1 MVETASDPGTGWA
14 KTRRRVSEYLH
25 SRTAAAD
32 ALLFV
37 LLMVAPAVAMAFSHQ
52 GAVESVVSVG
62 LIAAG
67 VATSRRAP
75 FVSLMAVTAFAPLY
89 VAIDTIPLGMS
100 PAVAMV
106 VLGWLAGHRMPEAR
120 PATIGF
126 AVVALLGLALAAAFG
141 NVWSWPFVTL
151 IELLAILPWW
161 AGHYGRM
168 RAEVFRAGWERAD
181 HLEREQRIIAEQ
193 VRLRERARIAHDM
206 HDSLGHELS
215 LLALQAGALEMA
227 GDLSERHRAG
237 VAQLR
242 ATAITATELLH
253 DVIGLLRDD
262 TDDEPAR
269 LEPASESVT
278 ELVARA
284 KDSGVPVTLRSDGT
298 LDGLPQM
305 TERAAYRVVQEML
318 TNAMKHAPGRPVLV
332 HLEGNPDELD
342 VTVSNEL
349 PEDGAHSGLPS
360 GGRGLLGLQER
371 VRLAGGKLR
380 IDSSGGVFS
389 ATARLPRHAPLLDD
403 AAADDVRSPSGE
415 PDSES
420 ANQLLKARN
429 GLRRRLKRMAMV
441 PVVLAVGT
449 GLALIG
455 VRTYTVMTTAISAET
470 FERIEIGESEADLA
484 GQLPESSLDKPS
496 DGRAEQLP
504 APPGSTCRYY
514 GTSRNV
520 LDATRDLFRLCF
532 DDGAL
537 VAKDRLRALPQR

>member
-1 MVETASDPGTGWA
+1 
-14 KTRRRVSEYLH
+14 
-25 SRTAAAD
+25 
-32 ALLFV
+32 
-37 LLMVAPAVAMAFSHQ
+37 
-52 GAVESVVSVG
+52 
-62 LIAAG
+62 
-67 VATSRRAP
+67 
-75 FVSLMAVTAFAPLY
+75 
-89 VAIDTIPLGMS
+89 MS

-161 AGHYGRM
+161 AGHYSRM
-168 RAEVFRAGWERAD
+168 RAQVFRAGWERAD
-181 HLEREQRIIAEQ
+181 HLEREQQIIAEQ
-193 VRLRERARIAHDM
+193 VRLRERARIAQDM

-227 GDLSERHRAG
+227 PDLTERHRAG
-237 VAQLR
+237 AAQLR

-269 LEPASESVT
+269 LEPASESVA
-278 ELVARA
+278 ELVGRA
-284 KDSGVPVTLRSDGT
+284 KDSGVPVTLRCDGT
-298 LDGLPQM
+298 LEGLPQM
-305 TERAAYRVVQEML
+305 TDRAAYRVVQEML
-318 TNAMKHAPGRPVLV
+318 TNAMKHAPGMPVLV
-332 HLEGNPDELD
+332 HLVSNPDELD

-349 PEDGAHSGLPS
+349 PESGAHSGLPS

-380 IDSSGGVFS
+380 IDSTGGVFS
-389 ATARLPRHAPLLDD
+389 ATARLPRHSPLSDD
-403 AAADDVRSPSGE
+403 ADDAKSPSDAA
-415 PDSES
+415 DSES
-420 ANQLLKARN
+420 AHQLRKARH
-429 GLRRRLKRMAMV
+429 GLRRQLKRMAMV

-470 FERIEIGESEADLA
+470 FERMEIGETHEELADL
-484 GQLPESSLDKPS
+484 LPDSSLDKPS

-504 APPGSTCRYY
+504 APEGSTCQYY

-520 LDATRDLFRLCF
+520 LDANRDLFRLCF
-532 DDGAL
+532 DDGVL
-537 VAKDRLRALPQR
+537 VSKDRLQALPQR